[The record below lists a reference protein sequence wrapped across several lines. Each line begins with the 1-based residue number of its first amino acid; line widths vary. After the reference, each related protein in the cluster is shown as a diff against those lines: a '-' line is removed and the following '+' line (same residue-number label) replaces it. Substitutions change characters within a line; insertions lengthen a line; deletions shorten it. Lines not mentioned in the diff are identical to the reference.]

1 MIKDIKPS
9 RFNNHS
15 KSKDFFP
22 IKQYRF
28 DTTKH
33 PIIQSRK
40 ELKFRVK
47 TILSVQE
54 NQQLTGLVNSL
65 QCNQRDAI
73 RIAFYEA
80 LRRGTESLQTV
91 LKYATR
97 DSKERGHTA
106 RSHRL
111 LISLPNSEKQ
121 ALLEIGKELD
131 LSEMEVVR
139 LAIIWLA
146 YGIKHETITRIHKC
160 QRIAIDALADKWS
173 RENRGKPP
181 NPRVKKLK
189 EGRDEQ
195 KEIKILLN
203 DGVSVTTANSA
214 LDDIWGMLMYG
225 KEEERYEGYAN
236 KLGKS
241 LKNINGWERQILGI
255 MLFYSFN
262 YKQAVDIYYEDKQE
276 ADRII
281 TMNRSE
287 FLQHLKDQ
295 QYEDSKY
302 RKMSK
307 ETEEKEKKKKTDPD
321 YQLYFQNSQKLAH
334 IEDEEIIADF
344 FNSKSDR
351 RNKENLETNL
361 LMLESIREN
370 FNLLT
375 QTEEELEENELPLED
390 LL

>member
-1 MIKDIKPS
+1 
-9 RFNNHS
+9 
-15 KSKDFFP
+15 
-22 IKQYRF
+22 
-28 DTTKH
+28 
-33 PIIQSRK
+33 
-40 ELKFRVK
+40 
-47 TILSVQE
+47 
-54 NQQLTGLVNSL
+54 
-65 QCNQRDAI
+65 
-73 RIAFYEA
+73 
-80 LRRGTESLQTV
+80 
-91 LKYATR
+91 
-97 DSKERGHTA
+97 
-106 RSHRL
+106 
-111 LISLPNSEKQ
+111 
-121 ALLEIGKELD
+121 
-131 LSEMEVVR
+131 
-139 LAIIWLA
+139 
-146 YGIKHETITRIHKC
+146 
-160 QRIAIDALADKWS
+160 
-173 RENRGKPP
+173 
-181 NPRVKKLK
+181 
-189 EGRDEQ
+189 
-195 KEIKILLN
+195 
-203 DGVSVTTANSA
+203 
-214 LDDIWGMLMYG
+214 MYG
-225 KEEERYEGYAN
+225 KEEERYKGYAN

-276 ADRII
+276 ADIII

-295 QYEDSKY
+295 QKEDSKY

-351 RNKENLETNL
+351 RNNENLDTNL

>member
-1 MIKDIKPS
+1 MLKDIKPS
-9 RFNNHS
+9 RFNNHT
-15 KSKDFFP
+15 KSKEFFP

-28 DTTKH
+28 NTTKH

-40 ELKFRVK
+40 ELKHRVK

-73 RIAFYEA
+73 RIAFDEA

-160 QRIAIDALADKWS
+160 QRIAIDTLADEWS
-173 RENRGKPP
+173 KKNRGKPP
-181 NPRVKKLK
+181 NPQVKKLK

-203 DGVSVTTANSA
+203 EGVTATTANSS
-214 LDDIWGMLMYG
+214 LDDMWGMMMYG
-225 KEEERYEGYAN
+225 DEEERYEGYAN
-236 KLGKS
+236 KIGKT
-241 LKNINGWERQILGI
+241 LNNLNGWERQLLGI

-262 YKQAVDIYYEDKQE
+262 YKQAVDIYYQDKEE
-276 ADRII
+276 ANKII
-281 TMNRSE
+281 TMSRSE
-287 FLQHLKDQ
+287 FLQHLKDRQ
-295 QYEDSKY
+295 QENIEYTK
-302 RKMSK
+302 KSK
-307 ETEEKEKKKKTDPD
+307 EEEDKNNKKRVDPD
-321 YQLYFQNSQKLAH
+321 YQLYFKNSQKLAH
-334 IEDEEIIADF
+334 IEDEEIISEF
-344 FNSKSDR
+344 FYGKSSL
-351 RNKENLETNL
+351 RNKENIDNNL
-361 LMLESIREN
+361 LMLQTLREN
-370 FNLLT
+370 FSLLT
-375 QTEEELEENELPLED
+375 ELDENELPSED

>member
-1 MIKDIKPS
+1 MSKDIKPS
-9 RFNNHS
+9 RFNYHT
-15 KSKDFFP
+15 KSKEFFP

-28 DTTKH
+28 NTTKH

-40 ELKFRVK
+40 ELKHRVK

-146 YGIKHETITRIHKC
+146 YGIKHETITRILKC
-160 QRIAIDALADKWS
+160 QRIAIDTLADEWS
-173 RENRGKPP
+173 KKNRGKPP
-181 NPRVKKLK
+181 NPQVKKLK

-203 DGVSVTTANSA
+203 EGVTATTANSS
-214 LDDIWGMLMYG
+214 LDDMWGMMMYG
-225 KEEERYEGYAN
+225 DEEERYEGYAN

-262 YKQAVDIYYEDKQE
+262 YKQAVDIYYQDKEE
-276 ADRII
+276 ANKII
-281 TMNRSE
+281 TMSRSE
-287 FLQHLKDQ
+287 FLQHLKDRQ
-295 QYEDSKY
+295 QENIEYTK
-302 RKMSK
+302 KSK
-307 ETEEKEKKKKTDPD
+307 EEEDKNNKKRVDPD
-321 YQLYFQNSQKLAH
+321 YQLYFKNSQKLAH
-334 IEDEEIIADF
+334 IEDEEIISEF
-344 FNSKSDR
+344 FDGKSSL
-351 RNKENLETNL
+351 RNKENIDNNL
-361 LMLESIREN
+361 LMLQTLREN
-370 FNLLT
+370 FSLLT
-375 QTEEELEENELPLED
+375 ELDENELPSED